1 MTEEKEIN
9 LEGTISKFIL
19 EDSKRY
25 AWGRKILY
33 NKKKPT
39 KEDLRKEVMVAR
51 ILGEMSAAERVIATM
66 VAQPDWDRSDLESA
80 IHEFVVNCNNT
91 AASLLGSNQL
101 IEIDDVLKAHD
112 YYAKKEGK

>member
-1 MTEEKEIN
+1 MKQQPEIN

-25 AWGRKILY
+25 AWGRKIVY

-39 KEDLRKEVMVAR
+39 RENLRQEVMIAR

-66 VAQPDWDRSDLESA
+66 VANPEWDRSDLECA

-91 AASLLGSNQL
+91 AASLMGTNQL
-101 IEIDDVLKAHD
+101 IDIEDVLQAHD
-112 YYAKKEGK
+112 YYNKKGE